1 MKRALNCN
9 QFAICALRE
18 VWCVRVI
25 SQQRVVNRMVLVAS
39 EHRSTLQVPFPAALA
54 VWILA
59 YSSPRTSLGGDP
71 AFATL
76 FRVLRVVLRVL
87 VTL

>member
-9 QFAICALRE
+9 QCIIYALRE

-25 SQQRVVNRMVLVAS
+25 SQLRAVNRMVLVAS

-59 YSSPRTSLGGDP
+59 CSPLPVALGGDP
-71 AFATL
+71 TFATL
-76 FRVLRVVLRVL
+76 FGVLRGVLRVL